1 MKALTTPSGNFGPF
15 KSIEVLEDRY
25 RCDNTDL
32 PFSVIGQGEIVEAD
46 TVTWP
51 APPAP
56 PIHIPTAVTMRQAR
70 LALLAAGLLPSV
82 DAAIAALPEPQ
93 KSAAKIE
100 WEYSQEVQ
108 RHNGFVS
115 VLAPALGLSDAQ
127 IDALFVAAQT
137 L

>member
-1 MKALTTPSGNFGPF
+1 MKALTTPNGTFGPF
-15 KSIEVLEDRY
+15 ESIEVGTDRY
-25 RCDNTDL
+25 HCDGTDL
-32 PFSVIGQGEIVEAD
+32 PFIVIGQGEIAEWD
-46 TVTWP
+46 GPLPT
-51 APPAP
+51 PPAP
-56 PIHIPTAVTMRQAR
+56 PVQVPEAVTMRQAR

-108 RHNGFVS
+108 RHNGFVG
-115 VLAPALGLSDAQ
+115 VLAPVLGLTADQ
-127 IDALFVAAQT
+127 IDALFIAAGA